1 MPMPE
6 LNPSPVVDSEA
17 EPAFSFDVGRYIR
30 ALRRYAWLL
39 VALVALA
46 VTGSVYYTRQQPE
59 IFEATASV
67 QIEPRMADLLGQGNE
82 MVAVGGGPSGEYYK
96 EQKQILGSIRLLRE
110 TVVAKNLQL
119 TFLSDDER
127 TRLPLDQQY
136 DIAAVR
142 LKKRVTIQYPEQNRI
157 MYVVVSHTD
166 PKLAMEIANQHVT
179 TFDQYS
185 RGLLTAGTAQAS
197 SALSTEFISAEKALR
212 EAEAKIYQFQKDNDL
227 MAVSLEDRQSLVTA
241 KIQNYSS
248 KEDSAHSRSRELASR
263 LEILRK
269 LATSTNDVVETPIL
283 AMGNSSAFD
292 ALRAQYYTEK
302 NKFEELQREIGPK
315 TIEYAKAKSR
325 VENLRLT
332 LESEAKRVL
341 GAAENEYNAAQK
353 FERDMGGEVERFK
366 KEILELGPKIVAYNA
381 LARAKK
387 GAEDKYNIL
396 VSRLST
402 SEMSGRL
409 NKGLD
414 TNVRPLDS
422 AQLPTV
428 PVSPNLRVN
437 IMVATA
443 LSLVVG
449 LGFVFLMVFLDRSI
463 KSAED
468 AQSSAGAPVL
478 GIVPVLAETEAA
490 KLDVRGRDM
499 YVFEHPKSQ
508 LAEAC
513 RSLRTN
519 IVFSGADRQL
529 RTIVVS
535 SANPREGKTTM
546 VLYLGTTMAQ
556 SGQRILLVDSDMR
569 RPRLH
574 VSAGLPRGIG
584 LSNLIVGDESYDDAI
599 KSTEIPNLFVL
610 PCGPLPPNPA
620 ELLMS
625 KRFAT
630 VLEELGKR
638 FDTVILDSPPL
649 GAVTDAV
656 VLSKQTD
663 GVILVVHASKTLRD
677 EVKRASRQIKHVN
690 GQIIGIILNQL
701 DAKDHRYGYYNYYGY
716 HSETKETAEAS

>member
-6 LNPSPVVDSEA
+6 LNPSPVVDSDA

-96 EQKQILGSIRLLRE
+96 EQRQVLGSIRLLRE

-119 TFLSDDER
+119 TFLSEDER

-136 DIAAVR
+136 EMAAVR

-157 MYVVVSHTD
+157 MYVVVSNSD

-197 SALSTEFISAEKALR
+197 SALSTEFTSAEKALR
-212 EAEAKIYQFQKDNDL
+212 EAETKIYQFQKDNDL
-227 MAVSLEDRQSLVTA
+227 MAVSLEDRQSLVSA

-248 KEDSAHSRSRELASR
+248 KEDSAHSRSRELASK

-269 LATSTNDVVETPIL
+269 LASTSDVVESPIL

-302 NKFEELQREIGPK
+302 NKFEELQREMGPK

-332 LESEAKRVL
+332 LEAEAKRVV

-353 FERDMGGEVERFK
+353 FERDMGAEVERFK

-387 GAEDKYNIL
+387 SAEDKYNIL
-396 VSRLST
+396 VNRLST

-409 NKGLD
+409 NKGMD

-449 LGFVFLMVFLDRSI
+449 FGFVFLMVFLDRSI
-463 KSAED
+463 KSAAD

-625 KRFAT
+625 KRFAA

-716 HSETKETAEAS
+716 HSEKETAEAS

>member
-1 MPMPE
+1 MPIPDPNAPPPQAEGE
-6 LNPSPVVDSEA
+6 L
-17 EPAFSFDVGRYIR
+17 AFSFDVGRYLR
-30 ALRRYAWLL
+30 ALRRYVWLL
-39 VALVALA
+39 IALVAVA

-67 QIEPRMADLLGQGNE
+67 QIEPRIADLLGQGAD
-82 MVAVGGGPSGEYYK
+82 MVSVGGGGPSAEYYK
-96 EQKQILGSIRLLRE
+96 EQKQVLGSVKLLRE
-110 TVVAKNLQL
+110 TVIAKNLQL
-119 TFLSDDER
+119 NFLSEDER
-127 TRLPLDQQY
+127 ARLPLDQQY
-136 DIAAVR
+136 ETAAVR

-157 MYVVVSHTD
+157 MYVVVSNND
-166 PKLAMEIANQHVT
+166 PKLAQEIANQHVT

-185 RGLLTAGTAQAS
+185 RGLLSAGTQQAS
-197 SALSTEFISAEKALR
+197 SALSTEFTAAEKALR
-212 EAEAKIYQFQKDNDL
+212 EAEAKVYQFQKDNDL
-227 MAVSLEDRQSLVTA
+227 LAVSLEDRQSLVTA

-248 KEDSAHSRSRELASR
+248 KEDSAHSRARELASR

-269 LATSTNDVVETPIL
+269 LASGTDVVESPIL

-302 NKFEELQREIGPK
+302 NKFEELQREMGPK

-325 VENLRLT
+325 VENLRQT
-332 LESEAKRVL
+332 LESEARRVL
-341 GAAENEYNAAQK
+341 GAAENEYNAAVK
-353 FERDMGGEVERFK
+353 FEKDMGGEVERYK

-387 GAEDKYNIL
+387 SAEDKYNIL
-396 VSRLST
+396 VNRLST
-402 SEMSGRL
+402 SEMAGRL

-437 IMVATA
+437 IMVAAA
-443 LSLVVG
+443 LSLVLG
-449 LGFVFLMVFLDRSI
+449 LGFVFLIVFLDRSI

-468 AQSSAGAPVL
+468 AQNSAGAPVL
-478 GIVPVLAETEAA
+478 GVVPILAEAEAA
-490 KLDVRGRDM
+490 RIDVRGRDM

-519 IVFSGADRQL
+519 IMFSGADRQL

-556 SGQRILLVDSDMR
+556 SGQRVLLVDSDMR

-574 VSAGLPRGIG
+574 VSAGLARGIG
-584 LSNLIVGDESYDDAI
+584 LSNLIVGEESYDDAI
-599 KSTEIPNLFVL
+599 KSTEVPNLFVL

-625 KRFAT
+625 KRFAA
-630 VLEELGKR
+630 VLEELGRR
-638 FDTVILDSPPL
+638 FDMVILDSPPL

-663 GVILVVHASKTLRD
+663 GVVMVVHAGKTLRD
-677 EVKRASRQIKHVN
+677 EVKRASRQIKAVN
-690 GQIIGIILNQL
+690 GQIIGIVLNQL

>member
-1 MPMPE
+1 MPE
-6 LNPSPVVDSEA
+6 LNPPPVVDSDT

-96 EQKQILGSIRLLRE
+96 EQRQILGSIKLLRE
-110 TVVAKNLQL
+110 TVIAKNLQM
-119 TFLSDDER
+119 TFLSEDER

-136 DIAAVR
+136 DMAAVR

-166 PKLAMEIANQHVT
+166 PKLAMDIANQHIT

-197 SALSTEFISAEKALR
+197 SALSIEFTAAEKALR

-248 KEDSAHSRSRELASR
+248 KEDSAHSRSRELASK

-269 LATSTNDVVETPIL
+269 LASTNDVVESPIL

-302 NKFEELQREIGPK
+302 NKFEELQREMGPK
-315 TIEYAKAKSR
+315 TIDYAKAKSR

-353 FERDMGGEVERFK
+353 FERDMGSEVERFK

-387 GAEDKYNIL
+387 SAEDKYNIL
-396 VSRLST
+396 VNRLST

-463 KSAED
+463 KSAAD

-690 GQIIGIILNQL
+690 GQIIGIVLNQL

-716 HSETKETAEAS
+716 HSDTKEAAEAS